1 MNNYTPSPIDTS
13 NVQLPRD
20 LYTLMEELSRSNQDT
35 WALHRIE
42 EGWTYGP
49 TRDDSKKQN
58 PCIVPY
64 DELPESEK
72 EYDRNTAIETLKL
85 IYIFGYTLK
94 GNDE

>member
-1 MNNYTPSPIDTS
+1 MNSAMNRYVPTPIDTS

-20 LYTLMEELSRSNQDT
+20 LYTLMEELSRSNHDT

-49 TRDDSKKQN
+49 TRDDSKKEN

-72 EYDRNTAIETLKL
+72 EML
-85 IYIFGYTLK
+85 IRAS
-94 GNDE
+94 